1 MSTLH
6 HPGFV
11 GLHIGSGS
19 PSASPKCRTRVCT
32 RASADW
38 AQSAVKSLEMALQT
52 TDPRVIFRG
61 KTVQESIRSQVQ
73 EMVVDQGPDATV
85 PSAITLH
92 LLSLV
97 RLVQRMRTILP
108 NVKSIPS
115 WMYRDGKT
123 IRGRVVDVPD
133 GDNFIMLHTPLP
145 HSMRSHPQTDFSSST
160 FKERMD
166 RSIRVRLAGLDAPE
180 GPFKGGNG
188 QPFHR
193 EAKEFLEH
201 LTLGKEVTIEL
212 VGRDRYSRVIAV
224 VYRGWGPFRF
234 NVNAVML
241 EEGLA
246 TIYWGINRKF
256 GGHFH
261 QFKRME
267 CRAREA
273 GRMIWSMPRTELPR
287 DYKRSLLQA
296 EAAQRKF
303 VKAEAK
309 EKKAER
315 RRSSRGNHRDGQT
328 RSQQRRR
335 SVRKSSRH
343 ERPRRT
349 V

>member
-1 MSTLH
+1 MSILY

-11 GLHIGSGS
+11 GLPVWTG
-19 PSASPKCRTRVCT
+19 PPNVSPKCRKRVCNGAFT
-32 RASADW
+32 DW
-38 AQSAVKSLEMALQT
+38 GQGAVESLEMALHT

-73 EMVVDQGPDATV
+73 EMVVDQGPDAKV
-85 PSAITLH
+85 PSAVTLH
-92 LLSLV
+92 VLSLV

-108 NVKSIPS
+108 NVKSIPQ
-115 WMYRDGKT
+115 WMYRDGKR

-180 GPFKGGNG
+180 GPFKGGSG
-188 QPFHR
+188 QPFYR

-201 LTLGKEVTIEL
+201 LTLDKEVTIEL

-246 TIYWGINRKF
+246 TIYWGINRQF
-256 GGHFH
+256 GRHFH

-267 CRAREA
+267 RRAREA
-273 GRMIWSMPRTELPR
+273 GRRIWSMPRTELPR

-296 EAAQRKF
+296 EAVQRKL

-309 EKKAER
+309 EKKAAK
-315 RRSSRGNHRDGQT
+315 RRSSRKSDRGGQT
-328 RSQQRRR
+328 RSQHRRR
-335 SVRKSSRH
+335 SVSESSRQ

>member
-1 MSTLH
+1 MLH
-6 HPGFV
+6 QPGFV
-11 GLHIGSGS
+11 VLPIWTG
-19 PSASPKCRTRVCT
+19 PPKVSPKCRKRVCT
-32 RASADW
+32 GALTDW
-38 AQSAVKSLEMALQT
+38 GQGAVRSLEMALHT

-61 KTVQESIRSQVQ
+61 KTVQDSIRSQVR

-85 PSAITLH
+85 PSAITLQM
-92 LLSLV
+92 LSLV

-115 WMYRDGKT
+115 WMYRDGKK
-123 IRGRVVDVPD
+123 IRGRVVNVPD

-145 HSMRSHPQTDFSSST
+145 HSMRNHPQTDFSSST

-180 GPFKGGNG
+180 GPFKGGSG

-201 LTLGKEVTIEL
+201 LTLDKEVTVEL
-212 VGRDRYSRVIAV
+212 VGRDRYARVIAV

-246 TIYWGINRKF
+246 TVYWGINRQF
-256 GGHFH
+256 GRHFH
-261 QFKRME
+261 YFKRME
-267 CRAREA
+267 RRAREA
-273 GRMIWSMPRTELPR
+273 GRKIWSMPRTELPR

-296 EAAQRKF
+296 EAAQRKL

-309 EKKAER
+309 EKKADER
-315 RRSSRGNHRDGQT
+315 RTSKKNHRDGQT
-328 RSQQRRR
+328 RPQKHRRR
-335 SVRKSSRH
+335 SVSKSSRQ
-343 ERPRRT
+343 ERPPRS